1 MTKKVIAI
9 VSVLK
14 PVDDTR
20 NYEKFARSISNTNK
34 YDINIIGFST
44 KNIPSNPN
52 ITFHPIFNFR
62 RNSIKRLIAPI
73 HIFRKLL
80 KLKPELIIV
89 TTGELLIIICLYKIL
104 FGSKLIYDIQ
114 ENYYRNIIYTNAY
127 PALLKYPI
135 ALVVRSI
142 ELVSSLFIDQFILA
156 EKVYMSQMKYISS
169 KAEIIENKALIPS
182 HLRSIKQEN
191 NENMVFVYS
200 GTIAAHYGIFD
211 AIDFIK
217 NLKATIDHIQFIIIG
232 YAAQEKIYKKLQK
245 AVHDL
250 SYIKIIGENRLV
262 PHNQILMEMKKAD
275 FCLLPYQANKST
287 EGRIPTKLFEC
298 LVMEKP
304 VIITSNPSWNSII
317 HENNA
322 GIIHDFKSESKSL
335 SDKLHKQFYGNNLS
349 LQSMWV
355 SSSDRLIKIVQ
366 KMLQ

>member
-20 NYEKFARSISNTNK
+20 NYEKFARSIGNTNK

-44 KNIPSNPN
+44 KNIPSNLN
-52 ITFHPIFNFR
+52 ITFHPIFNFKR
-62 RNSIKRLIAPI
+62 DSIKRLIAPI

-89 TTGELLIIICLYKIL
+89 TSSELLIVIVLNKIL
-104 FGSKLIYDIQ
+104 FGTKIIYDIQ

-135 ALVVRSI
+135 ALVVRTI

-156 EKVYMSQMKYISS
+156 EKVYLSQMKYLSK
-169 KAEIIENKALIPS
+169 KAEVIENKALIPS
-182 HLRSIKQEN
+182 HLKIIKQED

-217 NLKATIDHIQFIIIG
+217 NLKATINHIQFIIIG
-232 YAAQEKIYKKLQK
+232 YAAKEKTYKKLQK

-250 SYIKIIGENRLV
+250 SYIKIIGGNRLV
-262 PHNQILMEMKKAD
+262 PHSQILTEMKRAS

-304 VIITSNPSWNSII
+304 VIITSNPAWDSII
-317 HENNA
+317 NENNA
-322 GIIHDFKSESKSL
+322 GIIHDFKSESKAL
-335 SDKLHKQFYGNNLS
+335 SNKLHKQFYGNNLS
-349 LQSMWV
+349 FQSMWGN
-355 SSSDRLIKIVQ
+355 SSDTLLKIVQ